1 MMSPS
6 SKKSIKSQRT
16 EVEKTRALIAGNI
29 GRTKGDQENARRL
42 ESSVHDAGEETI
54 SRNVAKPSKKLRP
67 QAQVGEQKFDTS
79 SDSSDEESTC
89 MLQEV
94 NPMGQSDNRPL
105 KTVLIGGVGVKV
117 LPDSGA
123 TVNAMDETTFKKYG
137 LDKRVKIRKSR
148 CQIKPYG
155 AAAEA
160 NTLPVLGCFEAL
172 TESKTKMKVV
182 TWQLIKGD
190 TQTTPLLSYRDG
202 RDLGMIRVTNA
213 IVKEGN

>member
-1 MMSPS
+1 
-6 SKKSIKSQRT
+6 
-16 EVEKTRALIAGNI
+16 
-29 GRTKGDQENARRL
+29 
-42 ESSVHDAGEETI
+42 
-54 SRNVAKPSKKLRP
+54 
-67 QAQVGEQKFDTS
+67 
-79 SDSSDEESTC
+79 
-89 MLQEV
+89 
-94 NPMGQSDNRPL
+94 MGPSDNRPL
-105 KTVLIGGVGVKV
+105 KTVLIGGVGVTV
-117 LPDSGA
+117 LPDSDA

-213 IVKEGN
+213 IVKEGNQSEETNNVKKILEEFKDRFQGIGKLKGILVDLNVDPDSKPVAQPPR